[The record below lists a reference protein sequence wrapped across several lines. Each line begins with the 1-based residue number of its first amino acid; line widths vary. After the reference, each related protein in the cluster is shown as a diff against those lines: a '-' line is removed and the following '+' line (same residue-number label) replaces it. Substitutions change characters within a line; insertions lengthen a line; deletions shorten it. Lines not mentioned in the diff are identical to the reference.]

1 MSHEESLVVDDEKN
15 IRSSL
20 EGILKDEGYRVR
32 GVASGEDL
40 LKHVAQAVPDLVV
53 LDVWLPGMD
62 GLQALEEVKRLHPEL
77 PVIMISGHSTV
88 ETAVKATTLGAY
100 DFIEN

>member
-1 MSHEESLVVDDEKN
+1 MSHEEILVVDDEKN

-32 GVASGEDL
+32 GVPTGEDL
-40 LKHVAQAVPDLVV
+40 LKQIGQAAPDLVI
-53 LDVWLPGMD
+53 LDVWLPAMD

-77 PVIMISGHSTV
+77 PPCLEACFMYNMPQG
-88 ETAVKATTLGAY
+88 
-100 DFIEN
+100 